1 MMKKVFLVFL
11 VAGVFLL
18 CAGCSES
25 SGDAFDF
32 SNVEPKE
39 INPWDYVE
47 DTTISADSTLRG
59 VAASASELGIT
70 IGIIGIV
77 FSMFYMVIRIFF
89 TKSAQAKEEIKRE
102 AVWKGLIGIMLF
114 SIPFWLGLFKYLS
127 ELLV

>member
-1 MMKKVFLVFL
+1 VC
-11 VAGVFLL
+11 G
-18 CAGCSES
+18 GCSES

-32 SNVEPKE
+32 SGVEPKD
-39 INPWDYVE
+39 INPWTYVE
-47 DTTISADSTLRG
+47 DTSISVDPTLRG

-77 FSMFYMVIRIFF
+77 FSIFYMIIRIFF

-102 AVWKGLIGIMLF
+102 AVLKGLIGIMLF
-114 SIPFWLGLFKYLS
+114 SIPFWLGLFKYFS